1 MLIDSYLEGLNQE
14 QEIAVKNLE
23 GPLLVLAGAGSGKT
37 RVVTCRIAYLLASL
51 AAPHQILALTFTNK
65 AAAEMQKRVRQLGQG
80 EVLICTFHSLGA
92 KILRECADHLGY
104 CKDFS
109 IYDEEDSLKV
119 IRQCMSEAGVES
131 RDIPPKYFKYQIS
144 NAKNQALGPDQVPQ
158 VNLKS
163 EKERLFP
170 PIYEAYQKKLAQNE
184 AMDFDDLLFVTLR
197 LLRECPEVLAYYQD
211 LWRFVLIDEYQD
223 TNATQY
229 MISNLLVQKHRNL
242 FVVGDPDQSIYS
254 WRGADIN
261 NILNFKNDY
270 SEARV
275 IRLEQNYRSSEN
287 ILEAANALISNNQGR
302 YEKNLWSALGRG
314 APIRLYRASSD
325 REEASFVVGCIDH
338 HRKEGLSLNQVVIF
352 YRTNA
357 QSRLFEDA
365 LLSRG
370 LPYTIVGGIS
380 FYQRREIKDLLAF
393 LKLLVA
399 PSDRISFERTIN
411 IPKRGFGPSSLQKI
425 FHFSQDYP
433 DLSLLDYCQ
442 HLLDEK
448 VQGPRLNRKQ
458 KVSLQ
463 EYLSIFSHL
472 GSRKDEIC
480 LSALVSEALKQSAY
494 IEYLR
499 QDKESF
505 DDRKANVD
513 ELFAKAIEWEESRD
527 EPRLVDFLQELS
539 LQTTLDEAQHESI
552 YLMTLHNGKG
562 LEFDLAFLV
571 GMEEDLLPHANSRG
585 DMDAIEEERRLCYVG
600 MTRAKKHLYM
610 TSSSSRFIWQEL
622 RRMRQSRF
630 LREIP
635 EKYIEKYDDF
645 YAWSTTRT

>member
-1 MLIDSYLEGLNQE
+1 MSVHMDSFLERLNQE
-14 QEIAVKNLE
+14 QKQAVFNVQ

-37 RVVTCRIAYLLASL
+37 RVVTSRIAHLLA
-51 AAPHQILALTFTNK
+51 AETPPHQILALTFTNK
-65 AAAEMQKRVRQLGQG
+65 AAAEMQKRVRDLGYA

-92 KILRECADHLGY
+92 KILRDCADHLGY

-119 IRQCMSEAGVES
+119 IRQCMADLGVES
-131 RDIPPKYFKYQIS
+131 RDIQPKYFKYKIS
-144 NAKNQALGPDQVPQ
+144 HAKNQALCPESLDCRD
-158 VNLKS
+158 LKS
-163 EKERLFP
+163 EKEKLFP
-170 PIYEAYQKKLAQNE
+170 QIYEAYQKKLLQND

-197 LLRECPEVLAYYQD
+197 LLKECPQVLEYYQEF
-211 LWRFVLIDEYQD
+211 WRYVLIDEYQD

-229 MISNLLVQKHRNL
+229 SIANLLVQKHRNL

-254 WRGADIN
+254 WRGADIQ
-261 NILNFKNDY
+261 NILNFKSDY
-270 SEARV
+270 PDAQV

-287 ILEAANALISNNQGR
+287 ILEAANALIQNNQGR
-302 YEKNLWSALGRG
+302 YEKTLWSSLGRG
-314 APIRLYRASSD
+314 DPIRVYRASSD
-325 REEASFVVGCIDH
+325 REEASFVVDCIDQ
-338 HRKEGLSLNQVVIF
+338 HRREGTPLEETVIF

-365 LLSRG
+365 LLARSI
-370 LPYTIVGGIS
+370 PYSIVGGIS
-380 FYQRREIKDLLAF
+380 FYQRREIKDVLAF
-393 LKLLVA
+393 LKLLIA
-399 PSDRISFERTIN
+399 GSDRVSFERTIN
-411 IPKRGFGPSSLQKI
+411 LPKRGFGPSSLQKI
-425 FHFSQDYP
+425 FSFSRDYP
-433 DLSLLDYCQ
+433 DLSLLDYCKA
-442 HLLDEK
+442 LLEET
-448 VQGPRLNRKQ
+448 VEGPRLNRKQ
-458 KVSLQ
+458 KASLA
-463 EYLSIFSHL
+463 EYLAILSELKTLSQ
-472 GSRKDEIC
+472 EIS
-480 LSALVSEALKQSAY
+480 LSALVSETLKKTAY
-494 IEYLR
+494 IDYLR

-513 ELFAKAIEWEESRD
+513 ELFAKAIEWEESRQ
-527 EPRLVDFLQELS
+527 EPLLADFLQELT
-539 LQTTLDEAQHESI
+539 LQTSLDEAEKECI

-585 DMDAIEEERRLCYVG
+585 DIDAVEEERRLCYVG

-635 EKYIEKYDDF
+635 EKYLERYEF
-645 YAWSTTRT
+645 